1 MTAVASAPVMS
12 NRDSGTETGTE
23 HSPSRFTAVNGR
35 DSTASAAGA
44 NPTLGTQ
51 MDGEDRDAPSVAN
64 ENQDAS
70 PRDNPSHSQRSSP
83 IAHAHAHK
91 RKRSGSGD
99 PDSQDSQDADGY
111 GRGSIPRPGEAPPA
125 RSSSASE
132 IEASSAAIASG
143 RSDTNEPSQPP
154 SSGPWSDYE
163 SRLINQAQRAQQI
176 DASDA
181 QLADVLQRE
190 AQGQD
195 PRSLGRPTTSA
206 NVQPAPSSA
215 FPERSAIQ
223 VAPKRKRVFSNRT
236 KTGCMTCRRR
246 KKKCDEQHP
255 ACKSLPSRDQC
266 SGSPISILVKG
277 QEANQFPSGNNCTRG
292 GFLCEGYSTRT
303 PWQKPSSSKA
313 PVPLQS
319 KEGYPEIG
327 SQYLPEAAPS
337 HDRPPAVIDH
347 AESRKMKPIILD
359 DIERPSQQYNT
370 SPTGTAPSHTSWTK
384 RAWPG
389 PGPGHHPYL
398 AESVAKPDYREIPPI
413 HELPRDGP
421 SKPDYQVVPPIRE
434 LSHGSHAR
442 PSMPMF
448 QAGEHRPLPSVT
460 MDTNSPQA
468 QARMALGIDNP
479 LSNRAAAPADDTEK
493 GKMTRGEYYR
503 PFDIQLVED
512 RDRCKCALSRFN
524 NACNPIY
531 GLSSKEQ
538 NRLLKEVLVPPSN
551 SVSSPTGP
559 STPRLVG
566 SIGQG
571 TLVES
576 PFRCH
581 YGWNINLEADVMVSE
596 NCLFV
601 DDAAIQIGSNTWIG
615 PNVTLLTACA
625 SDNLQHRRGPQTLYQ
640 AKPIIIEQDC
650 YIGAGSTIFPGVRI
664 GRGAVIEAGDMV
676 KRDVAP
682 YQLTR
687 NRPGY

>member
-70 PRDNPSHSQRSSP
+70 PRENPSHSQRSSP

-255 ACKSLPSRDQC
+255 AC
-266 SGSPISILVKG
+266 
-277 QEANQFPSGNNCTRG
+277 NNCTRG

-337 HDRPPAVIDH
+337 HDRPPAVIDL

-359 DIERPSQQYNT
+359 DIERPSQHAHGLGQDPVITRIWQNQL
-370 SPTGTAPSHTSWTK
+370 
-384 RAWPG
+384 RN
-389 PGPGHHPYL
+389 
-398 AESVAKPDYREIPPI
+398 PI
-413 HELPRDGP
+413 TEKSLRSMSSPRDGP

-468 QARMALGIDNP
+468 QARMALGIENP

>member
-35 DSTASAAGA
+35 DSTASAAGG
-44 NPTLGTQ
+44 NPTPGTQ
-51 MDGEDRDAPSVAN
+51 VGGGDRDAPSGAN
-64 ENQDAS
+64 ENQDVP
-70 PRDNPSHSQRSSP
+70 PRENPSHSQRSSP

-91 RKRSGSGD
+91 RKRSGSGN
-99 PDSQDSQDADGY
+99 PDSQDADGY
-111 GRGSIPRPGEAPPA
+111 GRGSLPRPGEAQPASNGA
-125 RSSSASE
+125 RSSSGSE
-132 IEASSAAIASG
+132 IEAGSAAIASG

-190 AQGQD
+190 AQD
-195 PRSLGRPTTSA
+195 PRSLGRPTSA

-215 FPERSAIQ
+215 FPERTAMQ

-246 KKKCDEQHP
+246 KKKCDEAHP
-255 ACKSLPSRDQC
+255 ACKSLPRRDQYTD
-266 SGSPISILVKG
+266 SPVSMRVEG
-277 QEANQFPSGNNCTRG
+277 QEANHCPPGNNCNRG
-292 GFLCEGYSTRT
+292 GFVCEGYSTRT
-303 PWQKPSSSKA
+303 PWQKPSSSKT

-319 KEGYPEIG
+319 KEGYPDLG
-327 SQYLPEAAPS
+327 AQYVPEAAPS

-347 AESRKMKPIILD
+347 VESRKMKPIVLD
-359 DIERPSQQYNT
+359 ESERPGQQYNT

-389 PGPGHHPYL
+389 PGPGPGHHSYL
-398 AESVAKPDYREIPPI
+398 AEPVTKPDYREIPPI

-421 SKPDYQVVPPIRE
+421 PKPEYQVVPPIRE

-448 QAGEHRPLPSVT
+448 QAGEHRPLPSVS

-468 QARMALGIDNP
+468 QARMTLGIENP
-479 LSNRAAAPADDTEK
+479 LSNRNAASPDDTEK
-493 GKMTRGEYYR
+493 GKMTRGEFYR
-503 PFDIQLVED
+503 PFDIQLVEE

-559 STPRLVG
+559 STPRLIG

>member
-1 MTAVASAPVMS
+1 MTAVATAPVMS
-12 NRDSGTETGTE
+12 NRDPGTETGTE

-44 NPTLGTQ
+44 NPTPGTTNS
-51 MDGEDRDAPSVAN
+51 GGRDAPSGAN

-70 PRDNPSHSQRSSP
+70 PRENTSQSRRSSP
-83 IAHAHAHK
+83 TAHAHK
-91 RKRSGSGD
+91 RKRSGSGE
-99 PDSQDSQDADGY
+99 PDLQDADGY
-111 GRGSIPRPGEAPPA
+111 GRGSISRPGEAPSASNGA

-132 IEASSAAIASG
+132 VEAASAAIASG

-176 DASDA
+176 DPSDA
-181 QLADVLQRE
+181 QLADVLRRE
-190 AQGQD
+190 AQGQGQD
-195 PRSLGRPTTSA
+195 LRSLSRPAQSA

-215 FPERSAIQ
+215 FPERSAVQ

-255 ACKSLPSRDQC
+255 AC
-266 SGSPISILVKG
+266 
-277 QEANQFPSGNNCTRG
+277 NNCTRG

-303 PWQKPSSSKA
+303 SWQKPYSSKA

-319 KEGYPEIG
+319 KEGYPDLG
-327 SQYLPEAAPS
+327 GQYLPETAPP
-337 HDRPPAVIDH
+337 HERQPAVADH
-347 AESRKMKPIILD
+347 VESRKMKPIVLD
-359 DIERPSQQYNT
+359 ESDRPGQQYNT
-370 SPTGTAPSHTSWTK
+370 SPTGTAPSHASWAK

-389 PGPGHHPYL
+389 PGSGHHSYL
-398 AESVAKPDYREIPPI
+398 SEPVAKPDYREIPPI

-421 SKPDYQVVPPIRE
+421 PKPEYSVVPPIRE
-434 LSHGSHAR
+434 LSHGSHSR

-448 QAGEHRPLPSVT
+448 QVGVEHRPLPSVT
-460 MDTNSPQA
+460 IDTNSPQA

-479 LSNRAAAPADDTEK
+479 LSNRTGAPADDTEK
-493 GKMTRGEYYR
+493 GKMTRGEFYR
-503 PFDIQLVED
+503 PFDIQLVEE

-524 NACNPIY
+524 NACNPIH

-538 NRLLKEVLVPPSN
+538 NRLLKEVLVPPSSSVN
-551 SVSSPTGP
+551 SPPNP
-559 STPRLVG
+559 SAPRLVG

-571 TLVES
+571 TVVES

-601 DDAAIQIGSNTWIG
+601 DDGAIQIGSNTWIG

-625 SDNLQHRRGPQTLYQ
+625 SENLQHRRGPQTLYQ

-687 NRPGY
+687 NRSSY

>member
-44 NPTLGTQ
+44 NPSPGAQ
-51 MDGEDRDAPSVAN
+51 MNSGGRHAPSGAN

-70 PRDNPSHSQRSSP
+70 PRENLSQSQRSSP
-83 IAHAHAHK
+83 IALAHK
-91 RKRSGSGD
+91 RKRSGSGE
-99 PDSQDSQDADGY
+99 PDSHDADGY
-111 GRGSIPRPGEAPPA
+111 GRGSIPRSGEAPPISNDA

-132 IEASSAAIASG
+132 VEAGSAAIASG

-176 DASDA
+176 DPSDA

-195 PRSLGRPTTSA
+195 PRSLGRPALSA
-206 NVQPAPSSA
+206 NVQPAPPST
-215 FPERSAIQ
+215 FPERSTVQ

-255 ACKSLPSRDQC
+255 AC
-266 SGSPISILVKG
+266 
-277 QEANQFPSGNNCTRG
+277 NNCTRG

-319 KEGYPEIG
+319 KEGYPDLG
-327 SQYLPEAAPS
+327 GQYLQETAPP
-337 HDRPPAVIDH
+337 HDRQPAMIDH
-347 AESRKMKPIILD
+347 TESRKMKPIVLD
-359 DIERPSQQYNT
+359 ESERPGQQYST
-370 SPTGTAPSHTSWTK
+370 SPTGTAPSHASWTK

-398 AESVAKPDYREIPPI
+398 SDPVAKPDYREIPPI

-421 SKPDYQVVPPIRE
+421 PKADYPVVPPIRE
-434 LSHGSHAR
+434 LPHGSHPR

-448 QAGEHRPLPSVT
+448 QPGVEHRPLPSVT

-468 QARMALGIDNP
+468 QARMALGLETP
-479 LSNRAAAPADDTEK
+479 LSNRNVPPADETEK
-493 GKMTRGEYYR
+493 GKMTRGELYR
-503 PFDIQLVED
+503 PFDIQLVEE

-551 SVSSPTGP
+551 SVNSPPGP
-559 STPRLVG
+559 SAPRLVG

-571 TLVES
+571 TVVES

-601 DDAAIQIGSNTWIG
+601 DDGAIQIGSNTWIG

>member
-1 MTAVASAPVMS
+1 MS
-12 NRDSGTETGTE
+12 NRDSGTETGTV

-35 DSTASAAGA
+35 DSTASVGGV
-44 NPTLGTQ
+44 NSTSGTQ
-51 MDGEDRDAPSVAN
+51 MDGGGRDAPSGVN
-64 ENQDAS
+64 EKQDAS
-70 PRDNPSHSQRSSP
+70 PRENPSHSQRSSP
-83 IAHAHAHK
+83 IAHTHAHAHK

-99 PDSQDSQDADGY
+99 LDSQESQDVDGY
-111 GRGSIPRPGEAPPA
+111 GRGSLSRPGEAPAA

-132 IEASSAAIASG
+132 IEAGSAAIASG

-195 PRSLGRPTTSA
+195 PRSLGRPTTSV

-215 FPERSAIQ
+215 FPERPAIQ

-255 ACKSLPSRDQC
+255 AC
-266 SGSPISILVKG
+266 
-277 QEANQFPSGNNCTRG
+277 NNCTRG

-319 KEGYPEIG
+319 KEGYPDLG
-327 SQYLPEAAPS
+327 NHYLPEAAPS
-337 HDRPPAVIDH
+337 HDRPPAVMDH
-347 AESRKMKPIILD
+347 AESRKMKPIVLD
-359 DIERPSQQYNT
+359 EIERPSQQYNT
-370 SPTGTAPSHTSWTK
+370 SPTGTTPSHTSWTK

-398 AESVAKPDYREIPPI
+398 TEPVTKPDYREIPPI

-421 SKPDYQVVPPIRE
+421 PKPEYQVVPPIRE

-460 MDTNSPQA
+460 MDKNSPQA
-468 QARMALGIDNP
+468 QARMALGIENP
-479 LSNRAAAPADDTEK
+479 LSNRTAGPTDETEK
-493 GKMTRGEYYR
+493 GKMTRGELYR
-503 PFDIQLVED
+503 PFDIQLVEE

-538 NRLLKEVLVPPSN
+538 NRLLKEVLVPPSS
-551 SVSSPTGP
+551 SVNSPTGP

-581 YGWNINLEADVMVSE
+581 YGWNINIEADVMVSE

-601 DDAAIQIGSNTWIG
+601 DDGAIQIGSNTWIG

>member
-70 PRDNPSHSQRSSP
+70 PRENPSHSQRSSP

-190 AQGQD
+190 AQ
-195 PRSLGRPTTSA
+195 
-206 NVQPAPSSA
+206 
-215 FPERSAIQ
+215 
-223 VAPKRKRVFSNRT
+223 
-236 KTGCMTCRRR
+236 
-246 KKKCDEQHP
+246 
-255 ACKSLPSRDQC
+255 ACTILRISGAVGN
-266 SGSPISILVKG
+266 SGSAEEEARLQQQNQDGLHDLSPPEEEMRRAASCLKLISFLQVTTALV
-277 QEANQFPSGNNCTRG
+277 G

-337 HDRPPAVIDH
+337 HDRPPAVIDL

-448 QAGEHRPLPSVT
+448 QAGEHRPLPSRT
-460 MDTNSPQA
+460 
-468 QARMALGIDNP
+468 P